1 MELRDLK
8 ALVSIAEMGSI
19 SGAAHKLNLTQPGLS
34 ALLRRL
40 EDELGVR
47 IMNRHSRG
55 VALTVEGKYLLERA
69 YRILNDV
76 AETSSALRE
85 IAEEPVGT
93 VRIGLP
99 TSAAS
104 GLIPAFV
111 PEILQRYPRI
121 HLHIIEAMSGS
132 LVELLQL
139 GRLDMAMLFD
149 VQPMPGLRSEPI
161 LSEEVRFLVRKGDP
175 LANRRT
181 VTLEE
186 IAQHGVV
193 LPSAS
198 HSIRQFVER
207 AANAEGVRLKV
218 DADVDSFSGLIGLV
232 LAGNATILPPYLL
245 MEEIRA
251 GSIKA
256 IRIEQPS
263 MQWTLHL
270 ATRLDSVRPRA
281 VMMVGR
287 QLVEKCVGLVNTGA
301 WPGKVHAQHTI

>member
-8 ALVSIAEMGSI
+8 ALVSIAEIGSI

-40 EDELGVR
+40 EAELGVR
-47 IMNRHSRG
+47 IVNRHSRG

-76 AETSSALRE
+76 AETSSAMSE
-85 IAEEPVGT
+85 IAEELVGT

-99 TSAAS
+99 TSTA
-104 GLIPAFV
+104 GGVIPAFV
-111 PEILQRYPRI
+111 PEILQRYPRVQ
-121 HLHIIEAMSGS
+121 LHIVEAMSGS
-132 LVELLQL
+132 LAELLQL

-149 VQPMPGLRSEPI
+149 VEPMPGLRSERI
-161 LSEEVRFLVRKGDP
+161 LSEEVRLLVRNGDP

-181 VTLEE
+181 VTLAQ
-186 IAQHGVV
+186 IAQHGLV
-193 LPSAS
+193 LPSTA
-198 HSIRQFVER
+198 HSIRQFVDR

-218 DADVDSFSGLIGLV
+218 DADVDSFSGLVGLV
-232 LAGNATILPPYLL
+232 HAGNATILPPFLL

-270 ATRLDSVRPRA
+270 AARLDSLRPRA
-281 VMMVGR
+281 VTMVGR
-287 QLVEKCVGLVNTGA
+287 HLVEKCVSLVNTGA
-301 WPGKVHAQHTI
+301 WPGKIHAQHRL